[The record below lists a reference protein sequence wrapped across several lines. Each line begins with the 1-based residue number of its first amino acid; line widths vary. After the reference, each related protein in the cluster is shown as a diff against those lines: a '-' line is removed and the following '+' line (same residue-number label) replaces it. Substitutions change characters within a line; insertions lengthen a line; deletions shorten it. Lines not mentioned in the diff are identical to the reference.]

1 MVWVEIWIFPVKLRL
16 GKEFATTS
24 LHMTNRELHYVS
36 FQYRRTPR
44 EKNEICSRRWAA
56 AASLSCALHPEMKEC
71 TSGSGK
77 FAQWE

>member
-36 FQYRRTPR
+36 FNIAERLV
-44 EKNEICSRRWAA
+44 KK
-56 AASLSCALHPEMKEC
+56 MKFVAV
-71 TSGSGK
+71 GG
-77 FAQWE
+77 QQQHR